1 MLNEIRP
8 NKHKLIQTSL
18 LLQDINEL
26 FEREFDETSN
36 CPACNSTV
44 RKNKFKKLL
53 KDKSYSM
60 KLLQDKISV
69 ENLSGHMWAFGQKP

>member
-26 FEREFDETSN
+26 FPIEEVLNDYHS
-36 CPACNSTV
+36 
-44 RKNKFKKLL
+44 
-53 KDKSYSM
+53 
-60 KLLQDKISV
+60 
-69 ENLSGHMWAFGQKP
+69 